1 MNNNVRTVIQDKANP
16 GVEPVTKW
24 VATTEEI
31 SQHLPTLTKGQ
42 QVCVLAHA
50 RYQKIPDVAKE
61 SGYSVH
67 SIRQWLKTEATF
79 YACWHGMGRHV
90 LEYGREMALNLA
102 RADAP
107 RAVLALQE
115 IGSIPTYD
123 SETGMLRPQALGS
136 VVRANETML
145 KVAGVLK
152 DDRQSDNVVTLI
164 NQAVINVN
172 KGGRPKEPWEH

>member
-1 MNNNVRTVIQDKANP
+1 
-16 GVEPVTKW
+16 
-24 VATTEEI
+24 
-31 SQHLPTLTKGQ
+31 
-42 QVCVLAHA
+42 
-50 RYQKIPDVAKE
+50 
-61 SGYSVH
+61 
-67 SIRQWLKTEATF
+67 
-79 YACWHGMGRHV
+79 MGRHV